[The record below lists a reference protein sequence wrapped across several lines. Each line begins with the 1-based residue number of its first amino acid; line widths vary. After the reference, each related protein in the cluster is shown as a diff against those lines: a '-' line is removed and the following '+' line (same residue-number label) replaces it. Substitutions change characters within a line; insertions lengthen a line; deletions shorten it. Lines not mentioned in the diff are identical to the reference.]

1 MQIAGLKTNQTF
13 IEAKIVKDLSDTQ
26 AADGIMGM
34 AYPSLA
40 SDRATPVFNN
50 LVKQGLVKKAI
61 FAFHLDR
68 FVYFEVEYA
77 FY

>member
-13 IEAKIVKDLSDTQ
+13 IEATIVKDLSYTQ
-26 AADGIMGM
+26 IPDGIMGM

-40 SDRATPVFNN
+40 SDKATPVFNN
-50 LVKQGLVKKAI
+50 LVKQGLVEKAI

-68 FVYFEVEYA
+68 FV
-77 FY
+77 